1 MRPDPWQRW
10 APLSGIAYVVLL
22 LVAFGIAGD
31 GAGDEPGDVRAY
43 YADAANRDR
52 EILVFFLLVAA
63 ALAFVWFLGMLRGAL
78 VRAEGEPARWTAL
91 GFGAGTASATLLLA
105 SASLFVAPG
114 AAATQEEFPLD
125 PATAN
130 MFSNAGYA
138 LLVGSVMVAALL
150 VVAAS
155 IVALRTALLPRWSAL
170 SGFLVAAAQLFAIFF
185 FPIFVWLGW
194 VLAVS
199 AILILRSARVADW
212 RRGTSTAA
220 D

>member
-10 APLSGIAYVVLL
+10 APLSGLVYVVLF

-31 GAGDEPGDVRAY
+31 GAGDDPGEVRAY
-43 YADAANRDR
+43 YADAGSRDR
-52 EILVFFLLVAA
+52 EILVFFLLVGA
-63 ALAFVWFLGMLRGAL
+63 ALAFFWFLGMLRGAL

-91 GFGAGTASATLLLA
+91 GFGAGTASAALLLA
-105 SASLFVAPG
+105 SAALFVAPA
-114 AAATQEEFPLD
+114 AAATQEDFPLD
-125 PATAN
+125 PVASN
-130 MFSNAGYA
+130 MFSNAGYT

-150 VVAAS
+150 VLATS

-170 SGFLVAAAQLFAIFF
+170 AGFLVAAALLFAVFF

-199 AILILRSARVADW
+199 VILLLRSARVVGW
-212 RRGTSTAA
+212 RRGTFTAA